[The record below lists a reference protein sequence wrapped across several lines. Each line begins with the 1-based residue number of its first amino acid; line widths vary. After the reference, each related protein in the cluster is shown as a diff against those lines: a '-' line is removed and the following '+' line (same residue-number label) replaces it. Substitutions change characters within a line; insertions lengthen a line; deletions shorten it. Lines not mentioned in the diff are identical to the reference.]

1 MDLDNMDLVKNGKL
15 TSFYFKLLQNVN
27 TKIDSKIKDVSSKII
42 AEFETKKREILKL
55 KAQLDEFN
63 KIKQTIDHLNEFY
76 NFIKVD
82 NKVESKRTIK
92 SMPLLLNPNPVI
104 TTKNLLDTLENVEV
118 RIENGEFIQVS
129 AKTSSP
135 ADLSLLIKDTDSLL
149 STQNRLIIKKKHN
162 IQNIDRIN
170 STFDTSQ
177 LNIIIKFND
186 HRINP
191 DDIFIRYLTA
201 PTENK
206 SIFSYINAVLGSNDG
221 KNWEL
226 ISNVNYSLM
235 RNFEKASLF
244 KYPACMKPNMVNK
257 NNFYQYICFQSF
269 PSKDIIPTNQINR
282 YISRTNIPLCNF
294 EIFGSYYNVKNE
306 IILSNI
312 EGQFQEFFELYINTN
327 YEEASKK
334 VDFEYVINM
343 FLESYKELN
352 SLITDFKID
361 HVMKSVANDYK
372 KKADSEL
379 KPTELVPPELI
390 LDETEINVDKNLV
403 NDTEES
409 KETVEIQEEVTL
421 ETDEK
426 TETEAVVEAEAE
438 EHSAE
443 NGEDVSNQTID
454 NEFLENLMN
463 NIPVIQSDN
472 RLSARKK
479 KLIKTMAKR
488 KNSKPIKVID
498 TSTAETETE
507 TKYNRKKK

>member
-1 MDLDNMDLVKNGKL
+1 
-15 TSFYFKLLQNVN
+15 LQRNQFL
-27 TKIDSKIKDVSSKII
+27 
-42 AEFETKKREILKL
+42 A
-55 KAQLDEFN
+55 
-63 KIKQTIDHLNEFY
+63 
-76 NFIKVD
+76 
-82 NKVESKRTIK
+82 
-92 SMPLLLNPNPVI
+92 
-104 TTKNLLDTLENVEV
+104 
-118 RIENGEFIQVS
+118 
-129 AKTSSP
+129 
-135 ADLSLLIKDTDSLL
+135 
-149 STQNRLIIKKKHN
+149 
-162 IQNIDRIN
+162 
-170 STFDTSQ
+170 SQ
-177 LNIIIKFND
+177 
-186 HRINP
+186 
-191 DDIFIRYLTA
+191 IRKED
-201 PTENK
+201 P
-206 SIFSYINAVLGSNDG
+206 
-221 KNWEL
+221 
-226 ISNVNYSLM
+226 
-235 RNFEKASLF
+235 
-244 KYPACMKPNMVNK
+244 
-257 NNFYQYICFQSF
+257 
-269 PSKDIIPTNQINR
+269 
-282 YISRTNIPLCNF
+282 
-294 EIFGSYYNVKNE
+294 
-306 IILSNI
+306 
-312 EGQFQEFFELYINTN
+312 
-327 YEEASKK
+327 KK

-372 KKADSEL
+372 KKADTEL

-409 KETVEIQEEVTL
+409 KETVETQEEVAL

-426 TETEAVVEAEAE
+426 TETEAVVEPEAE